1 MLTKSNAIG
10 TRLIR
15 QAKLSLCN
23 RYLLAHGRLHPQTV
37 LSTNY
42 NILHN
47 VLLFLL
53 RVVVRVGL
61 RLKLYISKP
70 VLVLK

>member
-1 MLTKSNAIG
+1 MLTKSNAID

-23 RYLLAHGRLHPQTV
+23 HYLLGHGRLHPQTV

-42 NILHN
+42 NLLHN
-47 VLLFLL
+47 GLLFVL
-53 RVVVRVGL
+53 RVAVRVGL
-61 RLKLYISKP
+61 RLKLYLSKS